1 LTDSLCTKAKRK
13 DGSKK
18 LAKVVSTKLSIEE
31 DILLQQVTTVA
42 YGDGT
47 IKEPTKSELVRFLVT
62 LVLYSI
68 RQEQEKLYLLAQ
80 RSDIINAIFS
90 NTIIY

>member
-1 LTDSLCTKAKRK
+1 MTQMTVASNNNNK
-13 DGSKK
+13 KK
-18 LAKVVSTKLSIEE
+18 LTRVVSTKLSID

-42 YGDGT
+42 YRDGT

-68 RQEQEKLYLLAQ
+68 RQKQEKLSLLAQ
-80 RSDIINAIFS
+80 KSEEVRNLA
-90 NTIIY
+90 

>member
-1 LTDSLCTKAKRK
+1 LADSLSTKAKRK

-18 LAKVVSTKLSIEE
+18 LTKVVSTKLSIED

-62 LVLYSI
+62 LVLYGI

-80 RSDIINAIFS
+80 RSDEVRNLP
-90 NTIIY
+90 

>member
-1 LTDSLCTKAKRK
+1 MTAVASNDNK
-13 DGSKK
+13 KK
-18 LAKVVSTKLSIEE
+18 LTRVVSTKLSIED

-42 YGDGT
+42 YGNGT

-68 RQEQEKLYLLAQ
+68 RKEQGKLYLLLKSQ
-80 RSDIINAIFS
+80 KE
-90 NTIIY
+90 